1 MNDNQQFNEIKAILD
16 RHTEILTDQGKQLNE
31 INTHLARHDE
41 RLNAIDKR
49 CDGIENQMISIE
61 NRMTALEG
69 RVAGQMK
76 WIISLMVPTWV
87 GMLGL
92 LVAILLKG

>member
-1 MNDNQQFNEIKAILD
+1 MNNQSELAEIKQLIIDNGKELAHLRGTVEQMNERITTLDNQMSG
-16 RHTEILTDQGKQLNE
+16 RMTS
-31 INTHLARHDE
+31 
-41 RLNAIDKR
+41 
-49 CDGIENQMISIE
+49 IENRMTSIE

-76 WIISLMVPTWV
+76 WIIGLMVPTWV

-92 LVAILLKG
+92 LIAIFLKG